1 MAYPQY
7 QAVAGKAQRE
17 KQFAT
22 GPEKTK
28 NALLFAARCG
38 WQLGE
43 FRLQSQC
50 FAGVTPA
57 SA

>member
-7 QAVAGKAQRE
+7 QAVAGKAQRTN
-17 KQFAT
+17 QFAT

-38 WQLGE
+38 GQLGD
-43 FRLQSQC
+43 FRLESQC
-50 FAGVTPA
+50 FAGAAPA